1 MLLYFLTLLE
11 LLKISNNQLSRDYL
25 ETVHSCGSQLGKAS
39 RIVGETFSQVDH
51 ILCNNFNQDFITRTF
66 ILDIN
71 VIFLNFLQYPM

>member
-1 MLLYFLTLLE
+1 MLIYFPTLLE

-25 ETVHSCGSQLGKAS
+25 ETVHSCGSQLGKAT

-51 ILCNNFNQDFITRTF
+51 ILCNNFNQDYITRTF

-71 VIFLNFLQYPM
+71 VIF